1 MSKINIGLDVG
12 NFDTKTSERTKTAS
26 GFSSYSK
33 KPFAIDECL
42 KVNDIFY
49 VPESDRFPYTKDKTE
64 YENLFILSLLG
75 ISKEILSRAT
85 SVDQK
90 KRAAAKTNPELAK
103 EIIGI
108 QGEISKFDQV
118 RLGVGLPPT
127 HCATLSD
134 KTKQY
139 YYDHME
145 NGVDFEYGKYHF
157 SYRLT
162 KCECYPQD
170 YATIITYNPRDSKSI
185 INNYES
191 FYALD
196 IGGMTCDIIS
206 IMDGRPS
213 LQKSDSVPNGVLAMY
228 STIVQQIEI
237 EEGHRLSKQQIESI
251 LLNKPTIVDQKI
263 VNAVIEKA
271 REWYHQIIASF
282 VQFGCNFQDYPVIFM
297 GGGSLL
303 FKQFIE
309 ERYIINVYEIIDD
322 PFSNAIAYKRLISKE
337 K

>member
-64 YENLFILSLLG
+64 NENLFILSLLG

-139 YYDHME
+139 YYDHMA

-213 LQKSDSVPNGVLAMY
+213 LQK
-228 STIVQQIEI
+228 
-237 EEGHRLSKQQIESI
+237 
-251 LLNKPTIVDQKI
+251 
-263 VNAVIEKA
+263 
-271 REWYHQIIASF
+271 
-282 VQFGCNFQDYPVIFM
+282 
-297 GGGSLL
+297 
-303 FKQFIE
+303 
-309 ERYIINVYEIIDD
+309 
-322 PFSNAIAYKRLISKE
+322 
-337 K
+337 

>member
-64 YENLFILSLLG
+64 NENLFILSLLG

-139 YYDHME
+139 YYDHMA

-237 EEGHRLSKQQIESI
+237 
-251 LLNKPTIVDQKI
+251 
-263 VNAVIEKA
+263 
-271 REWYHQIIASF
+271 
-282 VQFGCNFQDYPVIFM
+282 
-297 GGGSLL
+297 
-303 FKQFIE
+303 
-309 ERYIINVYEIIDD
+309 
-322 PFSNAIAYKRLISKE
+322 
-337 K
+337 

>member
-1 MSKINIGLDVG
+1 
-12 NFDTKTSERTKTAS
+12 
-26 GFSSYSK
+26 
-33 KPFAIDECL
+33 
-42 KVNDIFY
+42 
-49 VPESDRFPYTKDKTE
+49 
-64 YENLFILSLLG
+64 
-75 ISKEILSRAT
+75 
-85 SVDQK
+85 
-90 KRAAAKTNPELAK
+90 
-103 EIIGI
+103 
-108 QGEISKFDQV
+108 
-118 RLGVGLPPT
+118 
-127 HCATLSD
+127 
-134 KTKQY
+134 
-139 YYDHME
+139 
-145 NGVDFEYGKYHF
+145 
-157 SYRLT
+157 
-162 KCECYPQD
+162 
-170 YATIITYNPRDSKSI
+170 
-185 INNYES
+185 
-191 FYALD
+191 
-196 IGGMTCDIIS
+196 
-206 IMDGRPS
+206 
-213 LQKSDSVPNGVLAMY
+213 MY

>member
-1 MSKINIGLDVG
+1 MFQNLIDFLIQRIRPKM
-12 NFDTKTSERTKTAS
+12 KT
-26 GFSSYSK
+26 YSFFHFQVFQK
-33 KPFAIDECL
+33 KYFHAPRQSI
-42 KVNDIFY
+42 
-49 VPESDRFPYTKDKTE
+49 
-64 YENLFILSLLG
+64 
-75 ISKEILSRAT
+75 
-85 SVDQK
+85 K

-139 YYDHME
+139 YYDHMA

-191 FYALD
+191 FTL
-196 IGGMTCDIIS
+196 
-206 IMDGRPS
+206 
-213 LQKSDSVPNGVLAMY
+213 
-228 STIVQQIEI
+228 
-237 EEGHRLSKQQIESI
+237 SI
-251 LLNKPTIVDQKI
+251 L
-263 VNAVIEKA
+263 
-271 REWYHQIIASF
+271 
-282 VQFGCNFQDYPVIFM
+282 
-297 GGGSLL
+297 
-303 FKQFIE
+303 E
-309 ERYIINVYEIIDD
+309 E
-322 PFSNAIAYKRLISKE
+322 
-337 K
+337 

>member
-1 MSKINIGLDVG
+1 M
-12 NFDTKTSERTKTAS
+12 A
-26 GFSSYSK
+26 
-33 KPFAIDECL
+33 
-42 KVNDIFY
+42 
-49 VPESDRFPYTKDKTE
+49 
-64 YENLFILSLLG
+64 
-75 ISKEILSRAT
+75 
-85 SVDQK
+85 
-90 KRAAAKTNPELAK
+90 
-103 EIIGI
+103 
-108 QGEISKFDQV
+108 
-118 RLGVGLPPT
+118 
-127 HCATLSD
+127 
-134 KTKQY
+134 
-139 YYDHME
+139 

-263 VNAVIEKA
+263 VNTVIEKA